1 MIGKREMQKITM
13 TEKLIRNENEAIEAI
28 KANMPTSG
36 YQMLRESLDIAIKA
50 LEEIQQYRAIGTVE
64 EVEQNARDLKR
75 QIEHSE
81 HLAEVLKSTKSLLEK
96 RGRLLSD
103 YCKIGTVE
111 ECRKAREKLPVAE
124 EAIRK
129 LLCSEYGS
137 SCQFCIH
144 DSDEDAVCCNIGGSG
159 SWCCKNA
166 KWNGRLE

>member
-1 MIGKREMQKITM
+1 MM
-13 TEKLIRNENEAIEAI
+13 EKLIRNENEAIEAI
-28 KANMPTSG
+28 KANMPTRG
-36 YQMLRESLDIAIKA
+36 YQMLRESLEMAIKA
-50 LEEIQQYRAIGTVE
+50 LEEIQQYRE
-64 EVEQNARDLKR
+64 
-75 QIEHSE
+75 
-81 HLAEVLKSTKSLLEK
+81 
-96 RGRLLSD
+96 
-103 YCKIGTVE
+103 IGTVE

>member
-111 ECRKAREKLPVAE
+111 ECREAVEEQKPKKIIRIVGRYPYKCPTCNGKLEIGYRHCIICGQLLRYPYENLE
-124 EAIRK
+124 EM
-129 LLCSEYGS
+129 E
-137 SCQFCIH
+137 
-144 DSDEDAVCCNIGGSG
+144 DE
-159 SWCCKNA
+159 
-166 KWNGRLE
+166 